1 MRGSLDSHKT
11 SLLKVIYI
19 NWVLFGLRIYCQSLV
34 LKLMVIV
41 LNADSGVPAKIIKKL
56 EASPRN
62 IHFLNKGHDEK
73 V

>member
-1 MRGSLDSHKT
+1 
-11 SLLKVIYI
+11 
-19 NWVLFGLRIYCQSLV
+19 
-34 LKLMVIV
+34 MVIV

-56 EASPRN
+56 EASPGN